1 MPRSAADLLETQAL
15 EVDFKM
21 AVDYVSNSETAGK
34 RLSEAQQ
41 RSLYGIIQEQQQSDM
56 ATGISCPP
64 ACVHCARWHALPG

>member
-41 RSLYGIIQEQQQSDM
+41 RSLYGI
-56 ATGISCPP
+56 
-64 ACVHCARWHALPG
+64 